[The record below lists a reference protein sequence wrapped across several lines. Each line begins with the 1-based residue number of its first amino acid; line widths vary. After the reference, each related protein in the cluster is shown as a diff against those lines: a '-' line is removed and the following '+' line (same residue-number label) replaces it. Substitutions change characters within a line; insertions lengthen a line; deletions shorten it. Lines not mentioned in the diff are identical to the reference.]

1 MYHPFYLSDYDVINF
16 CSYHLSIF
24 VIKLGAGVVLTLF
37 IELRQIMAPAS
48 GGVDCC
54 LTSFT
59 CPTSY
64 NIEGAQVYPAAVSGT
79 ESENKTK
86 KIP

>member
-1 MYHPFYLSDYDVINF
+1 MSDYDLINF

-24 VIKLGAGVVLTLF
+24 VIELGAGVVLTLF
-37 IELRQIMAPAS
+37 IELGQIMAPAS
-48 GGVDCC
+48 GGVDYC

-59 CPTSY
+59 SPTSY
-64 NIEGAQVYPAAVSGT
+64 NIGGAQVYPAAVSGT

>member
-37 IELRQIMAPAS
+37 IELGQIMAPAS

-59 CPTSY
+59 SPTSY
-64 NIEGAQVYPAAVSGT
+64 NIGRAKVYPAAVSGT